1 MEKARRLERG
11 MQGLLPPRV
20 TSLQAEVE
28 RAHTAIARCCT
39 PLEKYQVSTSL
50 NSDAFCE
57 YRHVPLH
64 SLCAREANIHQALSH
79 IFFDA
84 LQAIMGLRESSWD
97 IFYGLLSQHI
107 KEYLPIIYT
116 P

>member
-1 MEKARRLERG
+1 

-20 TSLQAEVE
+20 TSLQVDID
-28 RAHTAIARCCT
+28 RAHAAIARCCA
-39 PLEKYQVSTSL
+39 PLEKYQVSTCLSIGRQ
-50 NSDAFCE
+50 SRKHMCRQVCTISTCVQRQVCVE
-57 YRHVPLH
+57 RIHSSHVVP
-64 SLCAREANIHQALSH
+64 QAV
-79 IFFDA
+79 
-84 LQAIMGLRESSWD
+84 MGLRESSWD